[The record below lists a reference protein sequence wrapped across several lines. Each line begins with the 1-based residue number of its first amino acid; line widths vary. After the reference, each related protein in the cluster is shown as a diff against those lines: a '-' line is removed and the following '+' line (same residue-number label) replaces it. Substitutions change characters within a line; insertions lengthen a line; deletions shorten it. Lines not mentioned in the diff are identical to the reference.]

1 VGGRHPAAEVL
12 GQAFDVLKAK
22 GAVYLRTDG
31 RLAGCWVMP
40 IQEDLDAPAEAEG
53 PA

>member
-1 VGGRHPAAEVL
+1 
-12 GQAFDVLKAK
+12 VLKAK

-40 IQEDLDAPAEAEG
+40 IQEDLDAQPSRRALA
-53 PA
+53 